1 MAAWQKKGPFGTI
14 SEQARCAMEGFVI
27 YMVFNY
33 FIAGILTLHGSYF
46 GVDYSQDAGAGT
58 GLAMI
63 ANIKTLDMGMLGAI
77 FIYLPFIYGPAVCD
91 GGI

>member
-1 MAAWQKKGPFGTI
+1 
-14 SEQARCAMEGFVI
+14 MEGFVI

-58 GLAMI
+58 GLA
-63 ANIKTLDMGMLGAI
+63 
-77 FIYLPFIYGPAVCD
+77 
-91 GGI
+91 